1 MDVIE
6 RQGLQHHAA
15 QVGRHLLSELHK
27 LTKRRKLIGDV
38 RGIGLFIGIE
48 LVRDR
53 KNRTPATAEATHV
66 VSRMKEEKILI
77 SSDGPDNNILKL
89 KPPMVFTIENADKF
103 VKTLD
108 NVLQEFED
116 DIDTV
121 NNCFI

>member
-15 QVGRHLLSELHK
+15 QVGHHLLSELHK
-27 LTKRRKLIGDV
+27 LTKRRKIIGDV

-89 KPPMVFTIENADKF
+89 KKEIKSSLNTLYSSSIRRLVITI
-103 VKTLD
+103 LS
-108 NVLQEFED
+108 
-116 DIDTV
+116 
-121 NNCFI
+121 